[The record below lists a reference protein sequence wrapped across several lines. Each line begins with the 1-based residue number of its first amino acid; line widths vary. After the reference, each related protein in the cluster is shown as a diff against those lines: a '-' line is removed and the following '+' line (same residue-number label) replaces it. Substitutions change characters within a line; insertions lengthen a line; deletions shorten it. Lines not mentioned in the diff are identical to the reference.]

1 MPRPARLHSVAP
13 DAPDAPGTAADEADS
28 PAARASRILPRI
40 GEDGRAVE
48 IDPPAGGSWL
58 RDPDGGLRP
67 ADETTAAG
75 AGLTAPGK

>member
-1 MPRPARLHSVAP
+1 MTRQTRPQLVE
-13 DAPDAPGTAADEADS
+13 AAALPDS
-28 PAARASRILPRI
+28 PAVSAAQPSRILPRT
-40 GEDGRAVE
+40 GADGKPLD

-75 AGLTAPGK
+75 AGLAAPGK